1 MVPTKVG
8 NWSRHY
14 RKTPRQP
21 GTTDHTNCAGK
32 GFLGQPMQHY
42 CKRLSGRLLLEK
54 QSVQLERSGH
64 LQADAA
70 CRPVFGSMDA
80 MADGG
85 QKMPGSGQLQTCKTK
100 HQKRL
105 DVKLPNHQALVLT

>member
-64 LQADAA
+64 LQADA
-70 CRPVFGSMDA
+70 
-80 MADGG
+80 
-85 QKMPGSGQLQTCKTK
+85 KMPGSGQLQTCKTK